1 MESAPALL
9 SAHAVLLDAAI
20 ILGSGAVCRYVAGG
34 VRVPDIV
41 LYLLAGVM
49 LGPAVLGL
57 INIPAGSALNQVV
70 LLFGA
75 SFILFDGGATL
86 RFRVLKKVW
95 ITIVVIATLGV
106 LITAFV
112 TGLAAQYLLGL
123 PLGFALLLGAT
134 FASTDPATLVPVFRQ
149 IHIRERVAQTV
160 IGESALNDAMAAIF
174 TLTLLGV
181 VLGTQ
186 GFDFLHVSGDLLWNA
201 GLGLLLGAAIGY
213 VAAFLIGH
221 ERLGFLQ
228 ESVPLVALI
237 CVLGAYLSAGRF
249 GASGFMAVF
258 VAGVVVGNRDS
269 IGLRLKPR
277 EEAQLEEFMDITSLI
292 MRIFI
297 FVLLGTQVD
306 FRLVLQ
312 HLWPAL
318 AVVLLFMLVARPLTV
333 FICAAPDRRAS
344 WSRNELLFMCWTRE
358 TGVIPAALAGILVA
372 RDAPHADVIAAVTFM
387 AILMTILVQATTTR
401 WLARRLGLLETP
413 E

>member
-20 ILGSGAVCRYVAGG
+20 ILGSGAICRYVAGG

-41 LYLLAGVM
+41 LYLLAGVI
-49 LGPAVLGL
+49 LGPAVLGV
-57 INIPAGSALNQVV
+57 INIPAGSALNHVV

-86 RFRVLKKVW
+86 RIRVLKKVW

-134 FASTDPATLVPVFRQ
+134 LASTDPATLVPVFRQ

-160 IGESALNDAMAAIF
+160 IGESALNDAIAAIF

-181 VLGTQ
+181 ALGTQ
-186 GFDFLHVSGDLLWNA
+186 GFDFLHASGDLLWNA

-249 GASGFMAVF
+249 GASGFMSVF

-297 FVLLGTQVD
+297 FVLLGTHVD

-312 HLWPAL
+312 HLWPAV

-358 TGVIPAALAGILVA
+358 TGVISAALAGILVA

>member
-1 MESAPALL
+1 MGSLL

-20 ILGSGAVCRYVAGG
+20 ILGSGAICRYVAGG

-75 SFILFDGGATL
+75 SFILFDGGATV
-86 RFRVLKKVW
+86 RIRVLKKVW

-160 IGESALNDAMAAIF
+160 IGESALNDAMAGIF

-186 GFDFLHVSGDLLWNA
+186 GFDFLQASGDLLWNA

-249 GASGFMAVF
+249 GASGFMSVF

-269 IGLRLKPR
+269 IGFRLKPP

-297 FVLLGTQVD
+297 FVLLGTHVD

-312 HLWPAL
+312 HFWPAV

>member
-20 ILGSGAVCRYVAGG
+20 ILGSGAICRYVAGG

-41 LYLLAGVM
+41 LYLLAGVI
-49 LGPAVLGL
+49 LGPAVLGV
-57 INIPAGSALNQVV
+57 INIPAGSALNHVV

-75 SFILFDGGATL
+75 SFILFDGGATM
-86 RFRVLKKVW
+86 RIRVLKKVW

-123 PLGFALLLGAT
+123 PLSFALLLGAT
-134 FASTDPATLVPVFRQ
+134 LASTDPATLVPVFRQ

-160 IGESALNDAMAAIF
+160 IGESALNDAIAAIF

-181 VLGTQ
+181 ALGTQ
-186 GFDFLHVSGDLLWNA
+186 GFDFLHASGDLLWNA

-249 GASGFMAVF
+249 GASGFMSVF

-297 FVLLGTQVD
+297 FVLLGTHVD

-312 HLWPAL
+312 HLWPAV

-358 TGVIPAALAGILVA
+358 TGVISAALAGILVA